1 MKIDY
6 SLLSEAESI
15 VADIDELSIPNI
27 NQFIDNSFCC
37 SQQHKEQLKQ
47 YIPYAVARITT
58 DELMHEAHLLAI
70 VNNRMSNDMWW
81 LKYGALN
88 KDLKR
93 EYKRLFKE
101 VGKRAPDLY
110 NFINGDLHRRL
121 KNWLKDFDQSTNL
134 NYYYALNLCI
144 KNWRQLTEQENKN
157 GQFEALDSK
166 DYYANKLKSV
176 ESIEKYIDDNFD
188 DNNKILKKQ
197 FAQNERVM

>member
-15 VADIDELSIPNI
+15 VADIDDLSILNV
-27 NQFIDNSFCC
+27 NQFIDSSFGC
-37 SQQHKEQLKQ
+37 SRQHKTQLKQ
-47 YIPYAVARITT
+47 YIPYAVARIMT
-58 DELMHEAHLLAI
+58 DELMHKAHLLAI
-70 VNNRMSNDMWW
+70 SHTKCEDLWW
-81 LKYGALN
+81 VSYCELN
-88 KDLKR
+88 KSFRK
-93 EYKRLFKE
+93 EYKRIFKE
-101 VGKRAPDLY
+101 VGNNNAPNLY
-110 NFINGDLHRRL
+110 NFINDDLRRRL
-121 KNWLKDFDQSTNL
+121 KNWSKDYSQSINI